1 MNQAVDLTVYPSA
14 LRFPRGKLAHTV
26 SMPLHPPLR
35 WEMGY
40 HSDLNPSRLDL
51 TLFDMEQQQRSQ
63 TMPKVRKTERE
74 QLRTLRTQKFLDEL
88 ARDGNRLVAL
98 SSGTSDSGAA
108 VREAE
113 VRMELNIES
122 MIKSLG

>member
-1 MNQAVDLTVYPSA
+1 
-14 LRFPRGKLAHTV
+14 
-26 SMPLHPPLR
+26 
-35 WEMGY
+35 MGY